1 MRRAQIA
8 SLVAGSRRSGA
19 AASGST
25 ATFTAAPS
33 SIDTRNT
40 AWRQGRW
47 GATSWGEYWRIPN
60 AANPSTGNYVYFT
73 VDGGGI
79 DPGSHVAELSGYTG
93 RLVTLTGP
101 QVTASARAAA
111 ARAQVVIPGMTIGG
125 SGATFSVTG
134 AIGTCTVG
142 GMHGATTRGAAG
154 TRRNTPQ
161 FSTNPLTGR
170 VAQSFV
176 WGGTTVLPTALGIYL
191 AATTTAVRLALYTG
205 GTAGAGGHTAA
216 TLVGEC
222 LIPAGRPVGW
232 NFAELPPAAAA
243 AITNGAVL
251 RIVAKSNGS
260 AIPGYI
266 ATGDL
271 FGTDYANNLE
281 IYSAVADDPT
291 TGFAANLSGET
302 ADTSVTVYAMMAM
315 QYRSANG
322 TSTAFVTRWGL
333 QIPVPTT
340 LASSSSLTVPD
351 AGGAEL
357 YMGANPPPLLGL
369 ELDSWAIGWSAA
381 HGSQM
386 RLLVAQGGSIG
397 NAAGAAVLYQ
407 ALTTG
412 STTDAW
418 AEYSIPGNIAVS
430 DATVLHWG
438 VKNNNPAVNFRFA
451 LNASRDTADPSDNP
465 TDFTDA
471 SEYEIFNSTLGT
483 GTIAGAY
490 NTDPN
495 VATVSPIAPGAGF
508 IATNTNYPA
517 AYLLLRVRGS
527 TVA

>member
-8 SLVAGSRRSGA
+8 SLI
-19 AASGST
+19 AASQSTVSGPAGST
-25 ATFTAAPS
+25 ATFTAAPAS
-33 SIDTRNT
+33 LDTRNT
-40 AWRQGRW
+40 AWRQGTW
-47 GATSWGEYWRIPN
+47 GATSWGEYWRIPS

-232 NFAELPPAAAA
+232 NFAELPPAAVV

-302 ADTSVTVYAMMAM
+302 ADTGVTVYAMMAM

-322 TSTAFVTRWGL
+322 TSTTFTTRWGL
-333 QIPVPTT
+333 HIAAPTS
-340 LASSSSLTVPD
+340 LSSSSSLTTPD

-357 YMGANPPPLLGL
+357 YMGALPPPLLGM
-369 ELDSWAIGWSAA
+369 ELDAWAIGWSAA

-386 RLLVAQGGSIG
+386 RQLVAQGGSIG
-397 NAAGAAVLYQ
+397 NAAGADVLYQ

-412 STTDAW
+412 SSTNAW
-418 AEYSIPGNIAVS
+418 AEYSVGSSVPIDSAE
-430 DATVLHWG
+430 VLHWG
-438 VKNNNPAVNFRFA
+438 VKNNAPSANFRFA
-451 LNASRDTADPSDNP
+451 LNANRDTADPSDNP

-471 SEYEIFNSTLGT
+471 SEYEIFNSSDGA
-483 GTIAGAY
+483 GASPGAY
-490 NTDPN
+490 NTNP
-495 VATVSPIAPGAGF
+495 ATPTASPIAPGSGF

-517 AYLLLRVRGS
+517 AYLRLRVVGS
-527 TVA
+527 SVA